1 MQIHVDPAGKGQWQI
16 LNRDMQTSPERILN
30 AVDWAGCEHLKLH
43 VLSQWILSLA
53 TSDVRVSRNLYTVR
67 PLVIVENFLCSHW
80 QGHLL
85 FHLFTFLFFHLWALA
100 DAHRADCEEYGLPW
114 ELEVEERHSDSR
126 SRIRE
131 ELKDMVALH
140 GALIFDLQGC
150 LNRLV
155 FHITI
160 NTIHWLNIIPNARL

>member
-1 MQIHVDPAGKGQWQI
+1 ME
-16 LNRDMQTSPERILN
+16 TSPECILD
-30 AVDWAGCEHLKLH
+30 AVDWASCEHFEFH
-43 VLSQWILSLA
+43 VFGQWVLSLA
-53 TSDVRVSRNLYTVR
+53 TSYVWVSWNLHTVR
-67 PLVIVENFLCSHW
+67 SLVIVENFLCCHW

-85 FHLFTFLFFHLWALA
+85 FHLLIFLLFHLWALT
-100 DAHRADCEEYGLPW
+100 DAHRADCEEYGLPG

-150 LNRLV
+150 FNRLV